1 MLTTKQRFSSEPV
14 RQWVGQSNEW
24 VTRIPIVGQVFIVGL
39 AVGFYLWAMWDWS
52 LQLRSTIQQH
62 RHRRNLTLRVI
73 LVSLTL
79 TTLVQGSWI
88 VYRYLP
94 TPTLARTKWRYFSD
108 TSSSTKTHKRR
119 IELPLLK

>member
-1 MLTTKQRFSSEPV
+1 
-14 RQWVGQSNEW
+14 
-24 VTRIPIVGQVFIVGL
+24 
-39 AVGFYLWAMWDWS
+39 MWDWS